1 MQELRRRSLVK
12 GISWRCFAT
21 LDTILLA
28 LIFTGSV
35 AAALSIGVLE
45 IGTKTLWYY
54 AHERAWLRVAPD
66 PDSPL
71 AAYFGHAAPV
81 RAIVKAATWRFL
93 GALDTFVLALIVT
106 GHLGVSGAIG
116 GTELVT
122 KIGLY
127 YLHERLWLH
136 VRWARIEQE
145 VVRYEE
151 NFAGRLREALDIA
164 KGYLH
169 TGLAI
174 FYALLCLAFVCTMAL
189 IVYALHS
196 A

>member
-12 GISWRCFAT
+12 GISWRLFAT

-28 LIFTGSV
+28 LIFTGSA
-35 AAALSIGVLE
+35 AAALSIGALE
-45 IGTKTLWYY
+45 LVTKTLWYY

-71 AAYFGHAAPV
+71 FTYFNHAAPL
-81 RAIVKAATWRFL
+81 RAVIKAASWRAL

-122 KIGLY
+122 KMGLY

-136 VRWARIEQE
+136 VRWARMEE
-145 VVRYEE
+145 GSAAYEDS
-151 NFAGRLREALDIA
+151 FFGRLREAVDIA
-164 KGYLH
+164 RGHLH

-174 FYALLCLAFVCTMAL
+174 LYGLLCFVFVCAMALL
-189 IVYALHS
+189 IYALHT

>member
-12 GISWRCFAT
+12 GISWRAFAT

-28 LIFTGSV
+28 LIFTGSA
-35 AAALSIGVLE
+35 AAALSIGALE
-45 IGTKTLWYY
+45 LLTKTLWYY

-66 PDSPL
+66 PESPL
-71 AAYFGHAAPV
+71 ANYFGHAASV
-81 RAIVKAATWRFL
+81 RAIVKAATWRAL
-93 GALDTFVLALIVT
+93 GALDTFALALIVT

-116 GTELVT
+116 GTELIT

-145 VVRYEE
+145 AASYEDS
-151 NFAGRLREALDIA
+151 FAGRLREALDIV
-164 KGYLH
+164 KGHLH

-174 FYALLCLAFVCTMAL
+174 LYALLCFVFVCTMAL
-189 IVYALHS
+189 LVYALHS